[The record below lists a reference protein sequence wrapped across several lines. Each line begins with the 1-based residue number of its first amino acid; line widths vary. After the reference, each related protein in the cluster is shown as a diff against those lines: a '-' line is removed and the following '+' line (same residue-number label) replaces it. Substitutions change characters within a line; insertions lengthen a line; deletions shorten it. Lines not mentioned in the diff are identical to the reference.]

1 MNHRK
6 GSFYKTIK
14 PRRVAGLI
22 INKNLNRRL
31 EIQALLDSLD
41 LLFCSLCAALVAVGT
56 LEARILHLAV
66 ELDLRL
72 CA

>member
-41 LLFCSLCAALVAVGT
+41 LLLGSLGAALVAACT
-56 LEARILHLAV
+56 LEAGILHLGI
-66 ELDLRL
+66 ELNLWL
-72 CA
+72 CT